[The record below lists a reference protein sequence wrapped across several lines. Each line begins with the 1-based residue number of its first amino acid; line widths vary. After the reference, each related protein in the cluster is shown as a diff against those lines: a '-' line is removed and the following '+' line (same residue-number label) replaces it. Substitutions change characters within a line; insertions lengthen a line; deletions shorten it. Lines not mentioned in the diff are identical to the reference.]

1 MVLSSTPKAVIK
13 DSSKACKKTL
23 SLRNKYLLDQIE
35 SCSGSSEK
43 ALIIQTSK
51 IVKSFSEE
59 NRSQILKEANI
70 SPIEI
75 DEKEIVALKV
85 NLGIPWEKVKSMAR

>member
-1 MVLSSTPKAVIK
+1 MG
-13 DSSKACKKTL
+13 
-23 SLRNKYLLDQIE
+23 QIE

-43 ALIIQTSK
+43 GLIIQTSK

-59 NRSQILKEANI
+59 NRSEILKQANI

-75 DEKEIVALKV
+75 DEKEMVALKV